1 MIVRESQGLSNYKMI
16 AQDLNV
22 SDTTILRQLDL
33 ANQGQEAEK
42 RLRTNP
48 ERREKPTSV
57 GYNRPLGTL
66 QDGHQS
72 ILPDGGRAPLTPSI
86 SHDTSIGLQRCQDPD
101 HEHVQE
107 RVNRIQGSEATLEDP
122 V

>member
-1 MIVRESQGLSNYKMI
+1 MTKHMIVRESQGLSNYKMI

-48 ERREKPTSV
+48 ERREKPRQE
-57 GYNRPLGTL
+57 GHNRPLGTL
-66 QDGHQS
+66 QDSHQI
-72 ILPDGGRAPLTPSI
+72 ILPQGG
-86 SHDTSIGLQRCQDPD
+86 D
-101 HEHVQE
+101 H
-107 RVNRIQGSEATLEDP
+107 R
-122 V
+122 